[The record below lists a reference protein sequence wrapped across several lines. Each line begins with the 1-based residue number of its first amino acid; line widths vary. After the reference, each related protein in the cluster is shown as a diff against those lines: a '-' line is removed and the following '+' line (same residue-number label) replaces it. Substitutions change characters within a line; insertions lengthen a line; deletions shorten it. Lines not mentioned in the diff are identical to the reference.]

1 MEAFGRFYLDKEKD
15 LVVDLYRDEAE
26 LQYVLRTPN
35 HGTGNL
41 ITNLAS
47 LCNLDLQMDEAG
59 LKVIRG
65 TLPCYIDGRNHMV
78 YVFRLLDTKVANIYP
93 DGRIERKAS
102 IPAIAKTLMSQ
113 TKDYTQDFRK
123 TIVKT
128 YILRECKFRTDLHTH
143 MNANLDP
150 DILIALGI
158 HHQIRYP
165 LYYIRKLGLRL
176 TSAQERLLAMRR
188 AQTAVGLRD
197 SPLKGKYLERRI
209 DDGTY
214 LNFASLILE
223 NLENAAW
230 NIPRIRVSLAIMKDG
245 QAVFTNLEKVYLYRY
260 VFCKGVPADDP
271 IQIDGTERIPD
282 REIVKALAAMWRDR
296 GNRAFCTNSVFQDK
310 LLWIARSYA
319 KCGID
324 YAEISDTTLTKSEDA
339 PRMLAEVHAVMPA
352 ITKETGV
359 TLRFLAAIRRTPLT
373 ILKDSIASD
382 DYLRKSLQTIRAVAE
397 DPYVAGA
404 DIVGEEINDIRD
416 LAPVLAELDRIAA
429 DHPTFTIRVHAGE
442 NDGLRD
448 NVANAIKCV
457 RERLAPGQPM
467 PLVRIGHG
475 LYTRRLTSIKGRRLL
490 EDLRESGA
498 VLEFQITSNV
508 RLNNLSQLERHP
520 LRQYLAAGV
529 PCVQGTDGGALYGT
543 DSIDEQLALQKML
556 DLSTEELVAMH
567 RAEDAVRHKGLAAL
581 EQKMRAFV
589 EETRSKDVEAF
600 YVARMQAQRLPEERL
615 LDLPST
621 KDSTLV
627 FAGRIEELPCD
638 RVPVIIVGGSF
649 NNDRHV
655 TRRHR
660 DVCALLDDVLAKGDP
675 SKMFLVIGH
684 SLSGYEQYI
693 AKQNQGKFDIY
704 AFVPARIGLE
714 EAKALMRAEVR
725 IRVSIEP
732 SPMGIYKSVA
742 YEVFKRRP
750 SVLIALDGNSSGAN
764 MIQDAKNGKR
774 KCHMFVL
781 NRRGMLRE
789 KAKNLEGYV
798 SLFGTGDDLAGMV
811 LDAVNACYPERWL
824 RYDL

>member
-1 MEAFGRFYLDKEKD
+1 MEPFGQFFLDKEKD
-15 LVVDLYRDEAE
+15 LVVDLYRDGDE
-26 LQYVLRTPN
+26 LTYVLRTPN

-47 LCNLDLQMDEAG
+47 LCDLTLTSDEDG
-59 LKVIRG
+59 LKVIQG
-65 TLPCYIDGRNHMV
+65 TLPSYIDGRNQV
-78 YVFRLLDTKVANIYP
+78 LYVFRLLDTKVANIYP

-113 TKDYTQDFRK
+113 TKDYKQDFRK

-128 YILRECKFRTDLHTH
+128 YILRACKFRTDLHTH

-176 TSAQERLLAMRR
+176 TPEQERLLEARR
-188 AQTAVGLRD
+188 AETAARFLG
-197 SPLKGKYLERRI
+197 SPLKGKYLNRKI
-209 DDGTY
+209 DDNTY

-230 NIPRIRVSLAIMKDG
+230 NIPQIRASLAIMKDG

-271 IQIDGTERIPD
+271 IQIEGIDRIPD
-282 REIVKALAAMWRDR
+282 HEIQAALIAMAKDRD
-296 GNRAFCTNSVFQDK
+296 NPAFSSNSLFQDK

-319 KCGID
+319 LRGID
-324 YAEISDTTLTKSEDA
+324 YAEISDTTLAKPEGA
-339 PRMLAEVHAVMPA
+339 PHMLAEVHAIMPA
-352 ITKETGV
+352 IRQETGV

-382 DYLRKSLQTIRAVAE
+382 DAMRQNLQAIRAVAA
-397 DPYVAGA
+397 DPYVAGS

-416 LAPVLAELDRIAA
+416 LAPLLSELDRIAA
-429 DHPTFTIRVHAGE
+429 DNPTFTIRVHAGE

-448 NVANAIKCV
+448 NVANAIKCI
-457 RERLAPGQPM
+457 REGLAPGQPM

-475 LYTRRLTSIKGRRLL
+475 LYTRNLTSAKGRQLL
-490 EDLRESGA
+490 EDLKDTGA

-529 PCVQGTDGGALYGT
+529 PCVQGTDGAAVYGT

-556 DLSTEELVAMH
+556 DLTDDELVAMH
-567 RAEDAVRHKGLAAL
+567 RAEEAVRMRGLAAL
-581 EQKMRAFV
+581 EEKMRTFS
-589 EETRSKDVEAF
+589 EEAGAQDVEAF
-600 YVARMQAQRLPEERL
+600 YTARVRAQQPFEETL
-615 LDLPST
+615 LDIPDTLNST
-621 KDSTLV
+621 V
-627 FAGRIEELPCD
+627 AFADRIEELPSD
-638 RVPVIIVGGSF
+638 RVPVILVGGSF

-655 TRRHR
+655 TRRNR
-660 DVCALLDDVLAKGDP
+660 EVCAQLDDLLAQGDP

-684 SLSGYEQYI
+684 SLSGYEHYL
-693 AKQNQGKFDIY
+693 ARKNQGKFDLY
-704 AFVPARIGLE
+704 AFVPARISPE
-714 EAKALMRAEVR
+714 EADALIEAEVK

-750 SVLIALDGNSSGAN
+750 SVLIALDGNSSAAN
-764 MIQDAKNGKR
+764 MVQDAKNGKR
-774 KCHMFVL
+774 KCHIFVL
-781 NRRGMLRE
+781 DKRGMLRE
-789 KAKNLEGYV
+789 KAKGLEGYA
-798 SLFGTGDDLAGMV
+798 SLFKTDDDLAV
-811 LDAVNACYPERWL
+811 LVSDAVETCYPVRWL
-824 RYDL
+824 RHE

>member
-1 MEAFGRFYLDKEKD
+1 MEAFGQFYLDKEKD
-15 LVVDLYRDEAE
+15 LVVDLFRDRDE
-26 LQYVLRTPN
+26 LHYVLRTPN

-41 ITNLAS
+41 ITNLAA
-47 LCNLDLQMDEAG
+47 LCNLELQTDEDG

-65 TLPCYIDGRNHMV
+65 TLPCYIDGSNRMV

-113 TKDYTQDFRK
+113 TKDYRQDFRK
-123 TIVKT
+123 TVVKT

-176 TSAQERLLAMRR
+176 SPAQERVLATRR
-188 AQTAVGLRD
+188 AQTATQLRG
-197 SPLKGKYLERRI
+197 SPLKGKYLNRRI
-209 DDGTY
+209 DDGTF

-230 NIPRIRVSLAIMKDG
+230 NIPRIRASLAIMKDG

-271 IQIDGTERIPD
+271 IRIDGIERIPD
-282 REIVKALAAMWRDR
+282 HEIVQALAAMEMDR
-296 GNRAFCTNSVFQDK
+296 SNPAFSANSVFQDK

-319 KCGID
+319 ACGID
-324 YAEISDTTLTKSEDA
+324 YAEISDTTLAKPEDA

-352 ITKETGV
+352 IRRETRV

-373 ILKDSIASD
+373 IVRDRIAYDDSM
-382 DYLRKSLQTIRAVAE
+382 RRSLQTIRAIAG
-397 DPYVAGA
+397 DPYVAGS

-416 LAPVLAELDRIAA
+416 LAPLLAELDRIAA
-429 DHPTFTIRVHAGE
+429 DHPSFTIRVHAGE

-448 NVANAIKCV
+448 NVANAIRCI
-457 RERLAPGQPM
+457 REGLAPGQPM
-467 PLVRIGHG
+467 PLIRIGHG
-475 LYTRRLTSIKGRRLL
+475 LYTRNLASAKGRQLL
-490 EDLRESGA
+490 EDLKDSGA

-508 RLNNLSQLERHP
+508 RLNNLSQLEHHP

-529 PCVQGTDGGALYGT
+529 PCVQGTDGGAVYGT
-543 DSIDEQLALQKML
+543 DSIDEQLALEKTL
-556 DLSTEELVAMH
+556 NLSKEELIAMH
-567 RAEDAVRHKGLAAL
+567 RAEDAVRSRGLAAL
-581 EQKMRAFV
+581 EEKMRVFV
-589 EETRSKDVEAF
+589 DEVGAGDVEAF
-600 YVARMQAQRLPEERL
+600 YASRVQAQQPTEEAL
-615 LDLPST
+615 LDLSDT
-621 KDSTLV
+621 TDSAAV
-627 FAGRIEELPCD
+627 FSDRIEELPSD
-638 RVPVIIVGGSF
+638 RVPVILVGGSF
-649 NNDRHV
+649 NNDRHA
-655 TRRHR
+655 TRRRR
-660 DVCALLDDVLAKGDP
+660 DICALLDDVLAKGDP
-675 SKMFLVIGH
+675 GKMFLVICH
-684 SLSGYEQYI
+684 SLSGYEQYL
-693 AKQNQGKFDIY
+693 AERNQGKFDIY
-704 AFVPARIGLE
+704 AFVPARIGPE
-714 EAKALMRAEVR
+714 EARSLKHAGVR

-774 KCHMFVL
+774 KCHIFVL
-781 NRRGMLRE
+781 DKRGMLRE
-789 KAKNLEGYV
+789 KARNLEGYV
-798 SLFGTGDDLAGMV
+798 SLFGADDDLASSV
-811 LDAVNACYPERWL
+811 CDAVETCYPERWL
-824 RYDL
+824 RQE

>member
-1 MEAFGRFYLDKEKD
+1 MEAFGHFYLDKEKD
-15 LVVDLYRDEAE
+15 LVVDLFREGDE
-26 LQYVLRTPN
+26 LHYVLRTPN

-47 LCNLDLQMDEAG
+47 LCKLELQADEDG

-65 TLPCYIDGRNHMV
+65 TLPCYIDGSNRMV
-78 YVFRLLDTKVANIYP
+78 YIFRLHDTKVANVYP
-93 DGRIERKAS
+93 DGRIERKAY

-113 TKDYTQDFRK
+113 TKDYRQDVRK

-176 TSAQERLLAMRR
+176 SPEQERLLAVRR
-188 AQTAVGLRD
+188 ARTAAELRD
-197 SPLKGKYLERRI
+197 SPLEGKYLERRI
-209 DDGTY
+209 DDETY

-271 IQIDGTERIPD
+271 IRLAGTERIPD
-282 REIVKALAAMWRDR
+282 HEVVQALEAMAKDR
-296 GNRAFCTNSVFQDK
+296 SHPVFSANSVFQDK

-319 KCGID
+319 RCGID
-324 YAEISDTTLTKSEDA
+324 YAEISDTTLAKPEGA
-339 PRMLAEVHAVMPA
+339 PHMLAEVHAVMPS
-352 ITKETGV
+352 IRRETGV

-373 ILKDSIASD
+373 IVRDKIASD
-382 DYLRKSLQTIRAVAE
+382 DSMRKSLQAIRAVAG
-397 DPYVAGA
+397 DPYVAGS
-404 DIVGEEINDIRD
+404 DIIGEEINDIRD

-429 DHPTFTIRVHAGE
+429 EHPSFTIRVHAGE

-448 NVANAIKCV
+448 NVANAIRCV
-457 RERLAPGQPM
+457 REGLAPGQPM
-467 PLVRIGHG
+467 PPVRIGHG
-475 LYTRRLTSIKGRRLL
+475 LYTRNLTSNKGRQLL
-490 EDLRESGA
+490 EDLRDSGA

-529 PCVQGTDGGALYGT
+529 PCVQGTDGAAIYGT
-543 DSIDEQLALQKML
+543 DSIDEQLALEKTL
-556 DLSTEELVAMH
+556 NLSHEELVAMH
-567 RAEDAVRHKGLAAL
+567 RAEDAVRSRGLAAL
-581 EQKMRAFV
+581 EEKMRAFAG
-589 EETRSKDVEAF
+589 ESGAENVEAF
-600 YVARMQAQRLPEERL
+600 YVARMQAQQPPEETL
-615 LDLPST
+615 LDLPDT
-621 KDSTLV
+621 KDSTVV
-627 FAGRIEELPCD
+627 FSDRIEELPCD
-638 RVPVIIVGGSF
+638 RVPVILVGGSF

-655 TRRHR
+655 TRRRR
-660 DVCALLDDVLAKGDP
+660 DVCALIDDILAKGDP

-684 SLSGYEQYI
+684 SLSGYEQYL
-693 AKQNQGKFDIY
+693 ANKNNGKFDLF
-704 AFVPARIGLE
+704 AFVPALIGPE
-714 EAKALMRAEVR
+714 EAEALRRAGVR

-742 YEVFKRRP
+742 FEVFKRRP

-781 NRRGMLRE
+781 DRRGMLRE
-789 KAKNLEGYV
+789 KARNLEGYV
-798 SLFGTGDDLAGMV
+798 SLFGTDDDLAGMV
-811 LDAVNACYPERWL
+811 CDAVETCYPERWL
-824 RYDL
+824 RQE

>member
-1 MEAFGRFYLDKEKD
+1 MEAFGQFYLDKEKD
-15 LVVDLYRDEAE
+15 LVVDLFSDGNE
-26 LQYVLRTPN
+26 LNYVLRTPN

-47 LCNLDLQMDEAG
+47 LCNLELQTDEQG

-65 TLPCYIDGRNHMV
+65 TLPCYIDGDNRTV
-78 YVFRLLDTKVANIYP
+78 YIFRLLDTKVANIYP

-113 TKDYTQDFRK
+113 TKDYRQDFRK
-123 TIVKT
+123 TLVKT
-128 YILRECKFRTDLHTH
+128 YILRECKFRCDLHTH
-143 MNANLDP
+143 MNANLSP

-176 TSAQERLLAMRR
+176 SPKQERLLAGRR
-188 AQTAVGLRD
+188 AQTAEELRD
-197 SPLKGKYLERRI
+197 SPLRGKFLERRI
-209 DDGTY
+209 DDETF

-223 NLENAAW
+223 NLENAPW
-230 NIPRIRVSLAIMKDG
+230 NIPRIRASLAIMKDG

-271 IQIDGTERIPD
+271 IEIDGTERIPD
-282 REIVKALAAMWRDR
+282 NEIVQALTTMERDR
-296 GNRAFCTNSVFQDK
+296 SNPAFTANNLFQDK
-310 LLWIARSYA
+310 LLWIARGYA

-324 YAEISDTTLTKSEDA
+324 YAEISDTTLAKPDSA
-339 PRMLAEVHAVMPA
+339 PHMLAEVHAVMPA
-352 ITKETGV
+352 IRRETGV

-373 ILKDSIASD
+373 IVRDRIAPDDSV
-382 DYLRKSLQTIRAVAE
+382 RKSLQAIRAVAG
-397 DPYVAGA
+397 DPYVAGS

-429 DHPTFTIRVHAGE
+429 DHPTFTIRIHAGE

-448 NVANAIKCV
+448 NVANAIRCV
-457 RERLAPGQPM
+457 REGLAPGQSM
-467 PLVRIGHG
+467 PPVRIGHG
-475 LYTRRLTSIKGRRLL
+475 LYTRNLASNKGRRLL
-490 EDLRESGA
+490 EELRESGA

-508 RLNNLSQLERHP
+508 RLNNLSQLERHH

-529 PCVQGTDGGALYGT
+529 PCVQGTDGAAIYGT
-543 DSIDEQLALQKML
+543 DSIDEQLALEKML
-556 DLSTEELVAMH
+556 NLSKEELVAMR
-567 RAEDAVRHKGLAAL
+567 RAEDVVRSRGLTAL
-581 EQKMRAFV
+581 EVKMRVFAQ
-589 EETRSKDVEAF
+589 ESGTEDVETF
-600 YVARMQAQRLPEERL
+600 YATKMLAQQPAEEAL
-615 LDLPST
+615 LDLPDT
-621 KDSTLV
+621 KDSSVV
-627 FAGRIEELPCD
+627 FSDAIEELPFD
-638 RVPVIIVGGSF
+638 RVPVILVGGSF

-655 TRRHR
+655 TRRQR
-660 DVCALLDDVLAKGDP
+660 NVCALLDDILAKGDP

-684 SLSGYEQYI
+684 SLSGYERYLVER
-693 AKQNQGKFDIY
+693 NRGKFDIY
-704 AFVPARIGLE
+704 AFVPARIGPE
-714 EAKALMRAEVR
+714 EAKALTRAGVR

-750 SVLIALDGNSSGAN
+750 SVLVALDGNSSGAN

-781 NRRGMLRE
+781 DRRGMLRE
-789 KAKNLEGYV
+789 KARNLEGYV
-798 SLFGTGDDLAGMV
+798 SLFGTGDDLASRV
-811 LDAVNACYPERWL
+811 CDAVETCYPERWL
-824 RYDL
+824 RQE